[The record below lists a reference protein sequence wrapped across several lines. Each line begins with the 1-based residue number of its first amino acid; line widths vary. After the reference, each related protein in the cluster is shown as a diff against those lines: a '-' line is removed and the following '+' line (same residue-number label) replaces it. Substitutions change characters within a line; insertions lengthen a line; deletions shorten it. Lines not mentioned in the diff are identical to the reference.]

1 MVGRV
6 PRLET
11 LIEVIARTRR
21 IRRALHR
28 IQRNGIDSNRMGIA
42 AAGAASGTHGAIAR
56 AAAIDRHLP
65 CAGIDRA
72 SAWRIGG
79 IGNATAITRA
89 G

>member
-1 MVGRV
+1 
-6 PRLET
+6 
-11 LIEVIARTRR
+11 
-21 IRRALHR
+21 
-28 IQRNGIDSNRMGIA
+28 MGIA
-42 AAGAASGTHGAIAR
+42 AACAASGTHGAIAR